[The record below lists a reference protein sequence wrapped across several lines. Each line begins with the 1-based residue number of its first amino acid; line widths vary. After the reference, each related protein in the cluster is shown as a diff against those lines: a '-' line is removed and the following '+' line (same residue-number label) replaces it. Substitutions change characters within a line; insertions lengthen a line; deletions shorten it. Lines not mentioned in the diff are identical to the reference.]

1 MRLRQAVLGTL
12 VAVGLFAL
20 AGSTAQADHWRRG
33 PVVYRPA
40 PVVVPVYRPV
50 VVAPV
55 YSLPTYG
62 YGFNSFNS
70 FYSSPGFSFG
80 YSRGFYGPSYGWSYY
95 GRPAVS
101 FGFTT
106 FR

>member
-1 MRLRQAVLGTL
+1 MRMRNAVLGTL

-20 AGSTAQADHWRRG
+20 AGSTANADHWRRG

-55 YSLPTYG
+55 YALPTYG
-62 YGFNSFNS
+62 YGFNSF
-70 FYSSPGFSFG
+70 YSSPGFGYG
-80 YSRGFYGPSYGWSYY
+80 YSRGFAPSYGWSYY
-95 GRPAVS
+95 GRPGVS

>member
-1 MRLRQAVLGTL
+1 MLRKSILGAL

-20 AGSTAQADHWRRG
+20 AGNTAQADHWRRG
-33 PVVYRPA
+33 PVVYRP
-40 PVVVPVYRPV
+40 VPVYRPV
-50 VVAPV
+50 VPVAPV
-55 YSLPTYG
+55 YALPTYG

-70 FYSSPGFSFG
+70 YYTTPGFSFG
-80 YSRGFYGPSYGWSYY
+80 YSRGFYAPSYGWSYY